1 MTEIVYHLSILG
13 AVLIAGICFVH
24 AWGDRERLAF
34 LGTSMLYGFLLEKA
48 VIFVFGMHSY
58 PTEQFLFNLW
68 SVPVSIPLVWGV
80 IMYSSLIAGMHIGL
94 QRRHLP
100 IFAGLFV
107 LHIDLAIDA
116 IAIRVP
122 LWTWHVPGVWF
133 DVPIVNFV
141 GWYSV
146 ALLFTGCF
154 LYIGEKTDRYVL
166 AGVVSLVSSI
176 ALLLVIVAC
185 WLRFVSSS
193 TVMEVALFGTI
204 IGTSLV
210 YLLRA
215 DVQPDLYLDRFP
227 AETFVSVVLIHL
239 FYLQMSLYYGYYRD
253 QTVLIYICIFMILVA
268 VSVHYLP
275 YMTEEVSELTET
287 GSEPLSSETEMGERG
302 GSGSS
307 LRTHHETENR

>member
-1 MTEIVYHLSILG
+1 MTEILYHLSVLG
-13 AVLIAGICFVH
+13 AVLVAGICLVH
-24 AWGDRERLAF
+24 AWGNRERLAF

-48 VIFVFGMHSY
+48 VIVVFGMHSY

-68 SVPVSIPLVWGV
+68 TVPISIPLVWGV
-80 IMYSSLIAGMHIGL
+80 IMYSSLMAGMHIGL

-100 IFAGLFV
+100 VFTGVFV

-122 LWTWHVPGVWF
+122 LWTWHIPGVWF

-154 LYIGEKTDRYVL
+154 LYIGEKTDRFVL
-166 AGVVSLVSSI
+166 AGVVSLVPSVG
-176 ALLLVIVAC
+176 LLLVIVAI

-193 TVMEVALFGTI
+193 AAMEIALFGAI
-204 IGTSLV
+204 IGASLV

-215 DVQPDLYLDRFP
+215 EIQPNLHLDRFP

-239 FYLQMSLYYGYYRD
+239 FYLQTSLYYGYYRD
-253 QTVLIYICIFMILVA
+253 QAVQTYVIICMILVG
-268 VSVHYLP
+268 VSVHCIP
-275 YMTEEVSELTET
+275 YISEKTPELT
-287 GSEPLSSETEMGERG
+287 GASSEPLPPERDAGERG
-302 GSGSS
+302 GG
-307 LRTHHETENR
+307 R